1 MELNANSSDAAAFYQ
16 AMSGAATITS
26 RMAFDS
32 SGITSGN
39 PASVTNTLP
48 VTAYFMMNVS
58 DPASYVKA
66 WKKVTSS
73 GGGDTASSLFAITA
87 DGDLG
92 ITHGSAV
99 RANDMA
105 ALMSSIKANQSSPEW
120 GAFISEVTP
129 IRSMKRRMITKD
141 LAVFGR

>member
-1 MELNANSSDAAAFYQ
+1 
-16 AMSGAATITS
+16 
-26 RMAFDS
+26 MAFDA

-39 PASVTNTLP
+39 AASVTNALP
-48 VTAYFMMNVS
+48 VTAYFMMDVS

-66 WKKVTSS
+66 WKKVSSS
-73 GGGDTASSLFAITA
+73 GGGGSTSSLFAITA

-92 ITHGSAV
+92 ITHGIAV

-105 ALMSSIKANQSSPEW
+105 TLMSSIKANQSTPEW
-120 GAFISEVTP
+120 AEFISEVAS

-141 LAVFGR
+141 LAVFGQ